1 VSVLIT
7 AVLMEVPFCL
17 GLFNLL
23 STNESSLEA
32 NALVIAWTHIAYGIF
47 FAAFLFLL
55 DSSSIQFI
63 KSNVWRISGR
73 LSYCIY
79 LIHPILLTVM
89 TSRQEPIDLSAGFVV
104 SDPVQLQVF
113 LVVLLSS
120 ISLSIFLH
128 LMVEVPFINLQK
140 LIVTANQK
148 KGSLK
153 VKTKVS

>member
-104 SDPVQLQVF
+104 SDPVSVLDIFSFEPFSFKSSWLFCFHRF
-113 LVVLLSS
+113 LCQFS
-120 ISLSIFLH
+120 
-128 LMVEVPFINLQK
+128 FI
-140 LIVTANQK
+140 
-148 KGSLK
+148 
-153 VKTKVS
+153 